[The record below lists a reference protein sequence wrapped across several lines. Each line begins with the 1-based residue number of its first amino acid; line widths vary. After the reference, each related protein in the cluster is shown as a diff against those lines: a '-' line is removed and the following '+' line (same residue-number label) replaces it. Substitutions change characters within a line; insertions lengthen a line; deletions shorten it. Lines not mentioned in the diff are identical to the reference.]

1 MIGIFRKSIDGSS
14 VAGVTSATQALDVA
28 TLRGQA
34 ATKDIA
40 AFSITQDAI
49 ITIWNVVLGVAV
61 MLWAFGYGA
70 AKDLVF
76 KPKKAPETWAAAP

>member
-1 MIGIFRKSIDGSS
+1 LA
-14 VAGVTSATQALDVA
+14 VALGLFLWRRLKPRLISFCIA

-34 ATKDIA
+34 PAEDIA

-76 KPKKAPETWAAAP
+76 KRKKAPETRAAAP